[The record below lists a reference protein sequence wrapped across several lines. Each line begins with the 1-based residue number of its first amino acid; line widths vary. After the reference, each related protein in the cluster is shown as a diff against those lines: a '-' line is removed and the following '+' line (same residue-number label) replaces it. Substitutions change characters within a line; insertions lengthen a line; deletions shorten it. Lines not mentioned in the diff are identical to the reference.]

1 VAVSTDEARSLALGL
16 PEAVELDHHGRPSFR
31 VGGKIFATL
40 WSEQRM
46 NVMLDE
52 GGILTAVEDAP
63 DVCEPV
69 WWGKRLAA
77 VGVTLARADREFVAA
92 LLSDAWE
99 QKAPKRLL
107 QG

>member
-1 VAVSTDEARSLALGL
+1 VAVSVDEARALALSL

-40 WSEQRM
+40 WNEGRM

-52 GGILTAVEDAP
+52 GGILTAVESAP
-63 DVCEPV
+63 DASEKV

-77 VGVTLARADREFVAA
+77 VGVTLARTDRE
-92 LLSDAWE
+92 LLGELLTDAWE
-99 QKAPKRLL
+99 QKAPKRLVS
-107 QG
+107 G